1 MKINLTVKE
10 LSELKDNDGMTLEN
24 GSKVNYKR
32 GYQVATDGIETR
44 SPLVALRF
52 IKKYEGTCGVWVSE
66 GVFYIDRS
74 FYISNKREA
83 IRIGIANNQQAIY
96 DWKTGECIYL

>member
-1 MKINLTVKE
+1 MKINLTLKD
-10 LSELKDNDGMTLEN
+10 LTELKDNDGMTLEN
-24 GSKVNYKR
+24 GDKVFYKR

-44 SPLVALRF
+44 SPIVAMHY

-83 IRIGIANNQQAIY
+83 IRMGIENNQQAIY
-96 DWKTGECIYL
+96 DWKTGECIHL